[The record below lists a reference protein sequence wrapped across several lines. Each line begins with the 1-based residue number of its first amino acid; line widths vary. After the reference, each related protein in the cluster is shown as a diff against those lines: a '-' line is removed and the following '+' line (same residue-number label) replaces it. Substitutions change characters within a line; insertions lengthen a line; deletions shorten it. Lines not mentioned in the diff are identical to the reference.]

1 VSLAL
6 PDLDDRYDL
15 APEEVASY
23 RANGHV
29 LLRGLARPN
38 EVAAFRPVVSSAVTK
53 FNRESRPL
61 AERDTY
67 GKAFLQVMNLWHDDA
82 DVRSFV
88 LAARFAGVA
97 AALLGTDRVRIYHDQ
112 ALVKEPGGGHTPWH
126 QDAIYWPIDGTRCV
140 TMWMPLV
147 DVTPE
152 MGLMTFVDGS
162 NEGELGDE
170 AISDDSEAHFDAL
183 VNRTK
188 ATCSVPVAM
197 SAGDATFHGG
207 WTLHKAGANTSSV
220 TREVMTVIYFASDLV
235 VQSPTNEPQRRDLAR
250 WLPGLG
256 PGDLAASELN
266 PIIPSAMPT
275 LRSNAHPI
283 VKGTEL

>member
-1 VSLAL
+1 MTTLF
-6 PDLDDRYDL
+6 DGRYDL
-15 APEEVASY
+15 APEAVASY
-23 RANGHV
+23 RQSGHV
-29 LLRGLARPN
+29 LLRAVGEPDD
-38 EVAAFRPVVSSAVTK
+38 VATFRPKFASAVTR

-67 GKAFLQVMNLWHDDA
+67 GKAFLQVMNLWCDD
-82 DVRSFV
+82 DEVRRFV
-88 LAARFAGVA
+88 LAARFAGIA
-97 AALLGTDRVRIYHDQ
+97 AQLLGSENVRIYHDQ

-152 MGLMTFVDGS
+152 MGVMTFVNGS
-162 NEGELGDE
+162 NTGELGNE

-183 VNRTK
+183 VRSNGLGV
-188 ATCSVPVAM
+188 SVPVPR

-207 WTLHKAGANTSSV
+207 WTLHKAGPNTSTL
-220 TREVMTVIYFASDLV
+220 TREVMTVIYFASDLT

-250 WLPGLG
+250 WLPGLV
-256 PGDLAASELN
+256 PGDHAATSLN
-266 PIIPSAMPT
+266 PLVAPGS
-275 LRSNAHPI
+275 
-283 VKGTEL
+283 